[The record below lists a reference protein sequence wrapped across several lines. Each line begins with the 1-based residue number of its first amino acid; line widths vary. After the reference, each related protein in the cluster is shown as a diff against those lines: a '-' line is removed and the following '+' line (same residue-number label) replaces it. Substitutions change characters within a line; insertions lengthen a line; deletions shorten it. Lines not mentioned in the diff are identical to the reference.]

1 MRTLQQLRNEN
12 KLLRAK
18 IKELLKEEEQD
29 ITDLVHI
36 DRPYLLETI
45 SRKNE
50 EIEELRNLV
59 WLYQTGREKPQLKT

>member
-18 IKELLKEEEQD
+18 IRELLKEQD
-29 ITDLVHI
+29 ITDLVQI